1 MRAAALVV
9 LTTAAATAC
18 GPTVQ
23 VEVAPNAADP
33 RCASVV
39 LALPDPLATYPRLS
53 TTSQATTAWGDPA
66 APIVLRCGVEPPGPT
81 TDRCVTATDAAG
93 TSVDWIAVED
103 APGSDGGSGWTF
115 TTYGRE
121 PAVEVTVPPEVTQD
135 NSTSFLVDLAPAVS
149 KTAVHRAC
157 V

>member
-1 MRAAALVV
+1 MVV
-9 LTTAAATAC
+9 LAAGATGAC

-23 VEVAPNAADP
+23 VEVAPHAADP
-33 RCASVV
+33 LCASVV
-39 LALPDPLATYPRLS
+39 LALPDELATYARLG

-81 TDRCVTATDAAG
+81 TDKCVTATDATGA
-93 TSVDWIAVED
+93 SVDWIAVE
-103 APGSDGGSGWTF
+103 SDDPDGDSTWTF

-121 PAVEVTVPPEVTQD
+121 PAVEVSVPPEVTNE
-135 NSTSFLVDLAPAVS
+135 NSTSFLVDLAPAVT
-149 KTAVHRAC
+149 KTTQLRAC